1 MSKFYPLHITEVKR
15 ETPEAV
21 SVSFAIPSEL
31 ASKFAYKQGQYI
43 TFKLQVEGQEI
54 RRSYSICSCPYTD
67 SFLQVAIKEVQGGKG
82 STFLNRNIK
91 AGDVLEVMEPMGTFN
106 TPLHASNKLHYVLFA
121 GGSGITPMM
130 SIIKSVLHIEKQSR
144 ITLVYGN
151 LNEEAVIFKDQLDA
165 LASAHPQLQ
174 LVHVLQKPMQPNFT
188 GYQGIMDTGM
198 VEKIMADKKLSGS
211 DCEYFICG
219 PTPMMQGIES
229 LLKKQADAAR
239 IHLEYFTAPVSETAV
254 VSSNAPVACK
264 ATIVC
269 DGEERV
275 IEINPGQNVLDAAL
289 DANIDAPYACQGG
302 SCCTCRALLTEGK
315 VEMKVN
321 YALLESEVAEGYIL
335 TCQALPLTPSIRVD
349 YDRGR

>member
-21 SVSFAIPSEL
+21 SVSFSIPENLKS
-31 ASKFAYKQGQYI
+31 AFAYKHGQYI
-43 TFKLQVEGQEI
+43 TFKLQVNGEEI
-54 RRSYSICSCPYTD
+54 RRSYSICSCPFTD
-67 SFLQVAIKEVQGGKG
+67 SYLQVAIKEVQGGKG

-106 TPLHASNKLHYVLFA
+106 TPLLASNKLHYVLFA

-130 SIIKSVLHIEKQSR
+130 SIIKSVLHTEPGSR

-151 LNEEAVIFKDQLDA
+151 LNEDAIIFKDQLAA
-165 LASAHPQLQ
+165 LASAHPQLDV
-174 LVHVLQKPMQPNFT
+174 VHVLQKPIQSSFT
-188 GYQGIMDTGM
+188 AYHGIMDTGM
-198 VEKIMADKKLSGS
+198 VEKIMADKNLSGAA
-211 DCEYFICG
+211 CEYFICG

-229 LLKKQADAAR
+229 LLKKQADASR
-239 IHLEYFTAPVSETAV
+239 IHLEYFTAPVSDAPAV
-254 VSSNAPVACK
+254 SANEAVACK
-264 ATIVC
+264 ATIIC

-275 IEINPGQNVLDAAL
+275 IEIHPGQNVLDAAL